1 MIRRPPR
8 STRTDTL
15 FPYTTL
21 FRSAEGAGAVVF
33 AMEAEVVERWQRMCL
48 AVGGL
53 LQLGLHLPDKAVAH
67 LAQPLVGSQLG
78 PVRLRHPA
86 ARGHAEGAALGV
98 QHGAP
103 LARFVAA
110 DPAAANRLGTVRLH

>member
-78 PVRLRHPA
+78 PVRLRHLED
-86 ARGHAEGAALGV
+86 RGHAAGAAQIGRASCRERGCQYV
-98 QHGAP
+98 
-103 LARFVAA
+103 
-110 DPAAANRLGTVRLH
+110 